1 MADMPLTVISQPLP
15 GLFYLEPKVFGDDRG
30 FFFESFSE
38 RDFNALGV
46 SVSWVQDNHS
56 KSAKGV
62 LRGLHFQKGALAQ
75 DKLVRVTAGRAWD
88 VVVDVRRSS
97 PTFRQWAAF
106 DLTAANKRLLFVPK
120 GFAHGFIS
128 LEDGTEFLYK
138 CSNFYEP
145 AQEGGVAW
153 NDPALAIPWPLDGI
167 TPQLSARD
175 QRWPTLAAVPIDDL
189 FP

>member
-1 MADMPLTVISQPLP
+1 MPLTVISSPLP
-15 GLFYLEPKVFGDDRG
+15 GLLYLEPKVFGDDRG
-30 FFFESFSE
+30 FFFESFSQ
-38 RDFNALGV
+38 RDFTALGV
-46 SVSWVQDNHS
+46 DVPWVQDNHS

-62 LRGLHFQKGALAQ
+62 LRGLHFQRGVFAQ

-97 PTFRQWAAF
+97 TTFGQWAGF
-106 DLTAANKRLLFVPK
+106 DLTAANKRFLYVPK
-120 GFAHGFIS
+120 GFAHGFLS

-145 AQEGGVAW
+145 ALEGGVVW
-153 NDPALAIPWPLDGI
+153 NDPALAISWPLEGLV
-167 TPQLSARD
+167 PQLSGRD
-175 QRWPTLAAVPIDDL
+175 QKWPTLAQTPAEGL